1 MSTER
6 EKAELGAKTLQ
17 GFCEHF
23 GDDTHTHILLEV
35 LFEGLINA
43 ETLFVFG
50 EQKQEGDEANNSA
63 SGRGGSE
70 LKTERSNES
79 EPPSS
84 LAKEDRPDYP

>member
-6 EKAELGAKTLQ
+6 EKAELGAQTFQ
-17 GFCEHF
+17 GFCENF
-23 GDDTHTHILLEV
+23 GGNIHAHVLLEV

-63 SGRGGSE
+63 
-70 LKTERSNES
+70 
-79 EPPSS
+79 
-84 LAKEDRPDYP
+84 